1 MDNGLIPY
9 RYAKALYKYALEH
22 GKTEDV
28 YGISKLVIES
38 FAQDPAMNKV
48 LANPFVKNSDKEKI
62 LLTSAGN
69 GPDEAY
75 SRFVRLILEHH
86 REEFALRM
94 MYAYR
99 DIYRKENHISQAQVT
114 TASALPDE
122 QMEKLRKL
130 VASSFK
136 GEKLEFSEKV
146 DPELI
151 GGFIIDVDSVRM
163 DASISNELEQ
173 LRQTLLRSN

>member
-62 LLTSAGN
+62 LLTAAGN
-69 GPDEAY
+69 GRMRPTPD
-75 SRFVRLILEHH
+75 
-86 REEFALRM
+86 
-94 MYAYR
+94 
-99 DIYRKENHISQAQVT
+99 
-114 TASALPDE
+114 
-122 QMEKLRKL
+122 
-130 VASSFK
+130 SSGLF
-136 GEKLEFSEKV
+136 LS
-146 DPELI
+146 
-151 GGFIIDVDSVRM
+151 IIVKS
-163 DASISNELEQ
+163 SP
-173 LRQTLLRSN
+173 